1 MLRIISMRPKIVDDY
16 REICEKIAALEKDK
30 KALKPKIHELIE
42 QSGGWDDCYF
52 QARTTTK
59 YFDENIL
66 AWVKSAYPNL
76 DVTSDTLDWDKF
88 ERFINLGEINIRD
101 MPPECWQD
109 ITTQSIMV
117 NKRRSKKDEN

>member
-1 MLRIISMRPKIVDDY
+1 MLRIISMRPKIIDDY

-30 KALKPKIHELIE
+30 KALKPKVHDLIE

-52 QARTTTK
+52 QPRTTTK

-66 AWVKSAYPNL
+66 AWVKKTYPDL

-88 ERFINLGEINIRD
+88 ERLINLGEINIRD
-101 MPPECWQD
+101 MPTECWQD
-109 ITTQSIMV
+109 VTSQSIMV
-117 NKRRSKKDEN
+117 NKRRSKKDED